1 MTEGNV
7 DAEVKSATQRV
18 HRVINV
24 RHHFL
29 QIAMQSL
36 ILLGCVLFA
45 SACDVVAPEDATTVR
60 IVDVAHPS
68 TRSDPFLLRIQNIG
82 IAGSYHA
89 VGFTGYESST
99 SSSSSLG
106 ALDLH

>member
-1 MTEGNV
+1 M
-7 DAEVKSATQRV
+7 R
-18 HRVINV
+18 
-24 RHHFL
+24 
-29 QIAMQSL
+29 SL

-89 VGFTGYESST
+89 KGVTGMSPARPRRLPQRAGT
-99 SSSSSLG
+99 SLRSVR
-106 ALDLH
+106 